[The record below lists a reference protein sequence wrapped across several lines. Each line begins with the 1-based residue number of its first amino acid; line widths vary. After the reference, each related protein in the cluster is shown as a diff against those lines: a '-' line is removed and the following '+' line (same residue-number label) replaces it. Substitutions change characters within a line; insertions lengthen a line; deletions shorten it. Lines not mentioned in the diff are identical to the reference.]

1 MVLNDSADWS
11 RGEINVTPDI
21 IKHFWVPDIV
31 IHDLVRYITNM
42 ETFFSLKLKLKLHAS
57 SVAYHLK

>member
-1 MVLNDSADWS
+1 MYTFYHPFTCRMVLNDSADWS

-31 IHDLVRYITNM
+31 IHDLVRLLTN
-42 ETFFSLKLKLKLHAS
+42 KLLFT
-57 SVAYHLK
+57 VY

>member
-31 IHDLVRYITNM
+31 IHDLVRYITHNSYGNFLF
-42 ETFFSLKLKLKLHAS
+42 T
-57 SVAYHLK
+57 